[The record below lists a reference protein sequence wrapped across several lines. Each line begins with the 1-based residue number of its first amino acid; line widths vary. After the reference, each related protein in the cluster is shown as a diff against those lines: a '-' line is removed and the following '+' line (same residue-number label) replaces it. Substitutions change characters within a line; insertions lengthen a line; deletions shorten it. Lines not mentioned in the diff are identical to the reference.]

1 MANAIDDNIRSAI
14 EAFVEDLAELVRQSA
29 LESVEAVFG
38 GEGVTRT
45 TRRPG
50 RPRKTAGAA
59 RAAGGRRK
67 GQKRSPAEIQEL
79 QNRLLAAITKT
90 PGQRKEQLGAAL
102 GASSKDLMLVT
113 NKLLADG
120 AIRKRGVKRA
130 TKYYAR

>member
-1 MANAIDDNIRSAI
+1 MPNAIDETIRSTVD
-14 EAFVEDLAELVRQSA
+14 AFVRELTALVRQSV
-29 LESVEAVFG
+29 LETVE
-38 GEGVTRT
+38 
-45 TRRPG
+45 
-50 RPRKTAGAA
+50 TAIGGAA
-59 RAAGGRRK
+59 RAPRGPGRLRKAAGTHRAGRGRRK

-79 QNRLLAAITKT
+79 QSRLLAAITKS

-102 GASSKDLMLVT
+102 GATSKDLMLVT